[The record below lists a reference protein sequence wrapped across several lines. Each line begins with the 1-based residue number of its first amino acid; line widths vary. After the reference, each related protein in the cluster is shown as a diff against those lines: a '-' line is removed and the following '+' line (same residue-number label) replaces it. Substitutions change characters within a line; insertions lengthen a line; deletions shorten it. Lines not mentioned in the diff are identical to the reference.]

1 MSLVQAVPATRS
13 FASIARD
20 YVSLLKLRVVVLLD
34 ATALGV
40 MVPAAHGHP
49 RVASV
54 LAVLAGGAPPG
65 GGGAAAHSA
74 GVPGAPA
81 AGGTGRGGGA
91 APRRG
96 ARPAAGCA
104 ARCHVWPFL

>member
-54 LAVLAGGAPPG
+54 LAVLAGGEPPPG
-65 GGGAAAHSA
+65 GGPAAHCRVARGTDA
-74 GVPGAPA
+74 GVNTTPRRPPPH
-81 AGGTGRGGGA
+81 GGG
-91 APRRG
+91 P
-96 ARPAAGCA
+96 ARH
-104 ARCHVWPFL
+104 ARSP